1 MILPNKHVD
10 PERSLIGI
18 GAVILRALDRPRP
31 LTIVWDRIRE
41 RPEVITF
48 ERFTL
53 ALCFLYSIGA
63 IDLENGRLRRQ
74 RS

>member
-10 PERSLIGI
+10 PKRSLIGI
-18 GAVILRALDRPRP
+18 GAVILHMLDRPRS
-31 LTIVWDRIRE
+31 LSSIWDRIRE

-53 ALCFLYSIGA
+53 ALCFLYAVGA
-63 IDLENGRLRRQ
+63 IEWEAGRFRRQ

>member
-10 PERSLIGI
+10 PKRSLIGI
-18 GAVILRALDRPRP
+18 GAAILQMLDRPRS
-31 LTIVWDRIRE
+31 LSSVWDRIRE

-53 ALCFLYSIGA
+53 ALCFLYAVGA
-63 IDLENGRLRRQ
+63 IEWEAGRFRRQ